1 MMMFIRLLRIFD
13 FLWCSYDFMLMF
25 LWFPIISSC
34 CHDCLMIC
42 VWCLMIF
49 LLLLWS
55 SYDCLWFPYDVLTI
69 FLWCSYE
76 FLMVFLRFPMFVV
89 WFLDMFSWFPMIC
102 VSPCPMICVCFPMNY
117 YDCFMNFFEYRI
129 FLGIL
134 VIGIVVVVIIY
145 SRSNRNNNN
154 NCN

>member
-1 MMMFIRLLRIFD
+1 MMMFIRLLRIF
-13 FLWCSYDFMLMF
+13 
-25 LWFPIISSC
+25 WFPMMFVWFYVDVLVISNNLIMLSWLS
-34 CHDCLMIC
+34 HDLCM
-42 VWCLMIF
+42 MPYDF

-69 FLWCSYE
+69 VLWCCYE
-76 FLMVFLRFPMFVV
+76 FLMVFLRFSMFVV

-102 VSPCPMICVCFPMNY
+102 VSPCPMIFVCFLMNY
-117 YDCFMNFFEYRI
+117 YD
-129 FLGIL
+129 FLWISLNTVFLKIL

-145 SRSNRNNNN
+145 CRSNRNNNN